1 MTGTSNQK
9 SCAARG
15 WRAAAFGGVG
25 FAVLYMVIG
34 GAGLIGA
41 VIAGLVVF
49 VAIGFVVSRFLCP
62 DAKVENTSAPAPK
75 PAAQATPAP
84 EAEAP
89 AAETPSPAA
98 EPEPAPAA
106 EAPAQAAAEPEPV
119 AAVAAPAPAASAAAE
134 PVVKPSTVL
143 VGEQEL
149 ASRKGSWRYEGKT
162 AS

>member
-49 VAIGFVVSRFLCP
+49 AAIGFAVSRFLCP
-62 DAKVENTSAPAPK
+62 EAQDQGEAAAAPK
-75 PAAQATPAP
+75 PAAQAASAPAP
-84 EAEAP
+84 EA
-89 AAETPSPAA
+89 
-98 EPEPAPAA
+98 PAPAA
-106 EAPAQAAAEPEPV
+106 VPEAPAPDPVAEVPVQAPEPEPV
-119 AAVAAPAPAASAAAE
+119 AAAKPAEAPAPAPRSSADA
-134 PVVKPSTVL
+134 VVKPSAVL
-143 VGEQEL
+143 AGEQEL
-149 ASRKGSWRYEGKT
+149 ASRKGSWRYEGK
-162 AS
+162 AAD